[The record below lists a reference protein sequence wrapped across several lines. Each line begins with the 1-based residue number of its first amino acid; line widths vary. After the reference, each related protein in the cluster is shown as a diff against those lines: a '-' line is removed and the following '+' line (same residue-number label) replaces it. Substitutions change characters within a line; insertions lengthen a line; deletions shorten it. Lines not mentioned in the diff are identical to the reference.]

1 MNEFRILCRHLRSSL
16 GGLLAFQLGG
26 LHCLRAVLSTS
37 LRLRA
42 CLQLFLP
49 VQLGLG
55 SAARRLFGRSA
66 DRGLPPWPWGNGK
79 QVFQAWHGHPE
90 VTATPL
96 PCNCRLRP
104 AHLGNQVRDMPKA
117 GGSQVLSLVYALVFP
132 CLLLFGCLLVLQ
144 ALLLG
149 PCLMSWLMIGADPLV
164 GPAECCPKPAMAGLD
179 VQGHPG

>member
-1 MNEFRILCRHLRSSL
+1 MVCI
-16 GGLLAFQLGG
+16 GLI
-26 LHCLRAVLSTS
+26 AVLSTRQAACIRS
-37 LRLRA
+37 PALLACPARPRL
-42 CLQLFLP
+42 
-49 VQLGLG
+49 GG
-55 SAARRLFGRSA
+55 SLFGRSA

-179 VQGHPG
+179 ASRPRSSWSTCHTSEGRDNTSNFLKR